1 MHMSIMD
8 LISVLSFGLAFFLL
22 AMPSEKI
29 TLKENDRPTLGSL
42 AVILTNK

>member
-1 MHMSIMD
+1 MSIMD

-29 TLKENDRPTLGSL
+29 TLKENDRLKPGKFSGH
-42 AVILTNK
+42 